1 MASDVVRLDWSRW
14 SRCESS
20 FNLLLAPQQPGIFAL
35 AEEVMDVAA
44 NGRRMLAVL
53 EIAAAEDLART
64 LSSLFSPASALR
76 DRLLSGR
83 CFVRYAVVS
92 DAAQREAITT
102 QLRQWISASA
112 ETASGLV
119 QGAPE
124 TEETTHGIRKDEAP
138 RAHAPAFPAGF

>member
-1 MASDVVRLDWSRW
+1 MHSDAVRLDWSRW

-44 NGRRMLAVL
+44 NGKRMLAILDV
-53 EIAAAEDLART
+53 APADDLARS
-64 LSSLFSPASALR
+64 LSWLFSPASALR

-92 DAAQREAITT
+92 DLAQRDAVVE

-112 ETASGLV
+112 EIAGGLV
-119 QGAPE
+119 QTIGDAEP
-124 TEETTHGIRKDEAP
+124 
-138 RAHAPAFPAGF
+138 APANERRTPVSPAPLPAGF